1 HQTSSTRFCRTSFCC
16 AAKYRIVDSMSLW
29 PKNRCTD
36 FRSIP
41 FCSIRVAAVARN
53 LWSHQLAGANP
64 ARLAITL
71 QQSRKFNFGLHPAV
85 GNTKPQVLS
94 DLLLNSFNSCV
105 NFLGIGICRSRYV
118 FGENPYSGL

>member
-1 HQTSSTRFCRTSFCC
+1 
-16 AAKYRIVDSMSLW
+16 MSLW

-53 LWSHQLAGANP
+53 LWSHQLAGSTP
-64 ARLAITL
+64 ARLAIAL

-94 DLLLNSFNSCV
+94 DFSFHAFIRQESGKLQQV
-105 NFLGIGICRSRYV
+105 FALDVFEVELGTRLSEVR
-118 FGENPYSGL
+118 